1 MDLLIQYFEYFSN
14 KDLEGLREMFAENV
28 ELKDWENSAEG
39 IKNVLEIN
47 KDIFLKNGKIRV
59 VLLSEASTKFN
70 DITRYFCQI
79 RIVIDEWT
87 NVNVVDI
94 IDFNDD
100 NKIVK
105 ISAYQQ

>member
-14 KDLEGLREMFAENV
+14 KDLEGLRNMFADNV

-39 IKNVLEIN
+39 IDNVLAIN
-47 KDIFLKNGKIRV
+47 KQIFENHRRIRV
-59 VLLSEASTKFN
+59 VLLSEASTKVN

-79 RIVIDEWT
+79 RIVIDEWS

-94 IDFNDD
+94 IDFNND